1 MEGETRLLFDVS
13 VALAVALA
21 GGWIATRLRLSS
33 IVGYVAAGMLIS
45 PFTPGFVGDLD
56 SLLVI
61 ADIGIVLLLFA
72 VGVQFDIR
80 DILRG
85 GPRLALVGSL
95 QVAGV
100 LAVVALAGP
109 LIGWTLEEA
118 LYIGAAAS
126 VTSSAVIA
134 KLLDERGDMASE
146 HGRVAVSWSIVQDLW
161 AVVLIVALA
170 ALAEGD
176 GAMDS
181 LSSVGLAGLKAGA
194 FILAVAVVGIRV
206 IPFVLARVAEQRSRE
221 LFFLAITALAIGTAL
236 ASDYVGLS
244 LALGA
249 FLAGIIVSES
259 DLSHRVLGELLPA
272 RDVFAVIFFTSAGML
287 IDPNVLGDWWMVLAV
302 LACMLAIKGA
312 MTFALANTLTPM
324 RQTALLMSVAL
335 LPAGEFSFLLAR
347 SGLEEDVISEEIF
360 GVILAAT
367 VLSIVISPAALA
379 AAYRWVTREPEWPAA
394 LDPGE
399 HPIPRLGRRAVV
411 VGYSAAGELVAGTLG
426 ARFEVLVVESDG
438 VLARQAR
445 ARGFTVIEGN
455 PTSPA
460 VLSTMDLADARVLII
475 TLADPFAAR
484 LLVERAREINHHVD
498 IIVRA
503 GSPEE
508 GSRLQR
514 AGATAAVDAESEVAY
529 EMVRYGLRRFGISQ
543 QEALAIVQ
551 RLRERR

>member
-1 MEGETRLLFDVS
+1 MEGETRLLLDVS
-13 VALAVALA
+13 VALAVALV

-85 GPRLALVGSL
+85 GPRLAVVASL
-95 QVAGV
+95 QVVGV
-100 LAVVALAGP
+100 LAAVSLAGP
-109 LIGWTLEEA
+109 VFGWTAEEA

-146 HGRVAVSWSIVQDLW
+146 HGRVALSWSIVQDLW

-170 ALAEGD
+170 ALAEGE
-176 GAMDS
+176 GALDS
-181 LSSVGLAGLKAGA
+181 MSSVALAGLKAGA
-194 FILAVAVVGIRV
+194 FILAVVIVGIRV
-206 IPFVLARVAEQRSRE
+206 IPFVLARVAEERSRE

-249 FLAGIIVSES
+249 FLAGIVVSES
-259 DLSHRVLGELLPA
+259 DLSHRVLGELLPT

-287 IDPNVLGDWWMVLAV
+287 IDPDVIADWWLVLAV
-302 LACMLAIKGA
+302 LACILLAKGGI
-312 MTFALANTLTPM
+312 TFVLANMLTPV

-335 LPAGEFSFLLAR
+335 VPAGEFSFLLAR
-347 SGLEEDVISEEIF
+347 SGLEEGVLSEDMF
-360 GVILAAT
+360 AVILAAT
-367 VLSIVISPAALA
+367 VLSIVVSPAALA
-379 AAYRWVTREPEWPAA
+379 AGYRWVQREPAPPEP
-394 LDPGE
+394 E
-399 HPIPRLGRRAVV
+399 HPDHPVPRLGRRAIV
-411 VGYSAAGELVAGTLG
+411 VGFNATGELVAGTLAG
-426 ARFEVLVVESDG
+426 RFDVTVVESDP
-438 VLARQAR
+438 VLARAGR
-445 ARGFTVIEGN
+445 DRGFHVVEGN
-455 PTSPA
+455 PTSYTIIDQMNLP
-460 VLSTMDLADARVLII
+460 DARVLII
-475 TLADPFAAR
+475 TLADPFATR
-484 LLVERAREINHHVD
+484 LLVERARERNHHLD
-498 IIVRA
+498 IITRA
-503 GSPEE
+503 SGPQDAE
-508 GSRLQR
+508 RLLR
-514 AGATAAVDAESEVAY
+514 SGATATVAAESEVAY

>member
-1 MEGETRLLFDVS
+1 VEGETRLLLDVS

-21 GGWIATRLRLSS
+21 GGWLATRLRLSS
-33 IVGYVAAGMLIS
+33 IVGYVAAGMFIS

-85 GPRLALVGSL
+85 GPRLAIVASL

-100 LAVVALAGP
+100 IAIVSLAGP
-109 LIGWTLEEA
+109 LFGWTAEEA

-134 KLLDERGDMASE
+134 KLLDERGDTASE
-146 HGRVAVSWSIVQDLW
+146 HGRIALSWSIAQDLW

-170 ALAEGD
+170 ALADGD
-176 GAMDS
+176 GVMDS
-181 LSSVGLAGLKAGA
+181 LSSVALAGLKAAA
-194 FILAVAVVGIRV
+194 FILAIAVVGIRV
-206 IPFVLARVAEQRSRE
+206 IPFVLARVAEERSRE
-221 LFFLAITALAIGTAL
+221 LFFLAVTALAMGTAL

-249 FLAGIIVSES
+249 FLAGIVVSES
-259 DLSHRVLGELLPA
+259 DLSHRVLGELLPT

-287 IDPNVLGDWWMVLAV
+287 IDPAVLGDWWLVLAV
-302 LACMLAIKGA
+302 LACILVVKGGITFGLARS
-312 MTFALANTLTPM
+312 LTPM

-335 LPAGEFSFLLAR
+335 VPAGEFSFLLAR
-347 SGLEEDVISEEIF
+347 SGLEEQVLSEDMF

-367 VLSIVISPAALA
+367 VLSIVVSPAALA
-379 AAYRWVTREPEWPAA
+379 AGYRWAQREAAPPQPEHP
-394 LDPGE
+394 D
-399 HPIPRLGRRAVV
+399 HPIPRLGRRAIIA
-411 VGYSAAGELVAGTLG
+411 GFNPAGELVAATLAG
-426 ARFEVLVVESDG
+426 RFDVTVVEPDPI
-438 VLARQAR
+438 LARSAR
-445 ARGFTVIEGN
+445 DRGFHVLEGN
-455 PTSPA
+455 PTSYA
-460 VLSTMDLADARVLII
+460 IIDQMNLNDARVLIV
-475 TLADPFAAR
+475 TLADPFATR
-484 LLVERAREINHHVD
+484 LLVERARERNHHLD
-498 IIVRA
+498 IITRA
-503 GSPEE
+503 ASPQDAE
-508 GSRLQR
+508 RLLR
-514 AGATAAVDAESEVAY
+514 SGATATVAAESEVAY